1 MQYGCRISEL
11 KLIGS
16 KLNPQSYWGEC
27 REPFLFMKK
36 DAFYFPH
43 FANARHDRKLK
54 RVQKELGLEGY
65 AIYFQL
71 LEVLREQLDYKYP
84 IEDLDLLADEMGTSE
99 QKVRTVICNY
109 DLFTLD
115 EEDNFFSIKQLYYLQ
130 PYIEKTQRARLA
142 AQKRWDSVNDD
153 ANAMQMHSK
162 CNADAMQ
169 GKESKVKESKRKESK
184 EKQSKEIVFPFVSEV
199 FKKYWQLWIDYKK
212 EQFNFTYK
220 SNISIQATLNE
231 LVKLSNGNEQLAIK
245 IIEQSMS
252 KGWQGFF
259 QLKNELNGTTNNN
272 SRIAPKITAEQLHEA
287 HTKFFSDRG

>member
-1 MQYGCRISEL
+1 
-11 KLIGS
+11 
-16 KLNPQSYWGEC
+16 
-27 REPFLFMKK
+27 MKK

-84 IEDLDLLADEMGTSE
+84 FSDVDLLADEMGTSE
-99 QKVRTVICNY
+99 PKVKAVIANY

-115 EEDNFFSIKQLYYLQ
+115 EENNFFSIKQLYYLQ

-142 AQKRWDSVNDD
+142 AQKRWDNVNDN

-169 GKESKVKESKRKESK
+169 IKESKGKEKKVKESKVNIIDSEFEEWWIAYDYKKSK
-184 EKQSKEIVFPFVSEV
+184 EKANTSWNTLTQQEKNIALSCVLEYVKSTPDKSYRKHPTTYLNQKCFNDEI
-199 FKKYWQLWIDYKK
+199 
-212 EQFNFTYK
+212 TYRNNATNVKPNSAERRFEALK
-220 SNISIQATLNE
+220 SLHYVDT
-231 LVKLSNGNEQLAIK
+231 NGN
-245 IIEQSMS
+245 
-252 KGWQGFF
+252 
-259 QLKNELNGTTNNN
+259 
-272 SRIAPKITAEQLHEA
+272 
-287 HTKFFSDRG
+287 